1 MVDESSINRT
11 RAVVTVMISVV
22 VISLYISP
30 QLKRVIE
37 QQIVTYVEDAAVNF
51 QGDPRDIKSQQVYDK

>member
-11 RAVVTVMISVV
+11 RAVVPVMISVV

-37 QQIVTYVEDAAVNF
+37 QQILTYVEDAAVNF
-51 QGDPRDIKSQQVYDK
+51 QGDTRDIKSQ